1 MLLLGS
7 FASRLA
13 KSDDWS
19 TSASR
24 GKRNSLLASA
34 SVGLCALMVLPP
46 TPTQLKRQQLQDL
59 QGSFAYLAIAPTRG
73 VAAFFVMNEFS
84 TGGFTAAVAAT
95 NGLIAQLAPR

>member
-19 TSASR
+19 TSASP

-34 SVGLCALMVLPP
+34 SVGLCALMVRPP
-46 TPTQLKRQQLQDL
+46 LNSSVSSCRIY
-59 QGSFAYLAIAPTRG
+59 G
-73 VAAFFVMNEFS
+73 
-84 TGGFTAAVAAT
+84 TACSLHS
-95 NGLIAQLAPR
+95 NRRRKSS

>member
-46 TPTQLKRQQLQDL
+46 SPTQLKRQQLQDL
-59 QGSFAYLAIAPTRG
+59 QHSL
-73 VAAFFVMNEFS
+73 
-84 TGGFTAAVAAT
+84 
-95 NGLIAQLAPR
+95 QLAQQPVQEIKLKMRGLRSSE